1 MREVYKALQRPEQVR
16 RSAFDFVAKHIPSR
30 RYLAVHWRFEG
41 SLMEGGK
48 TQSICK
54 TKTNVRCQKIM
65 NLYASPD
72 LIVRK
77 IRKQLALWN
86 LNVSFESYS
95 SDQMIFKDVYIASP
109 PAEGGFLSI
118 LKEKFSFYGINVFI
132 GVDLSR
138 DLEDCYRLDS
148 QVFSSIEQEICSK
161 STGFLYSPGSS
172 WSLNTA
178 IGKLMA
184 KGTPGTT
191 GRRQLTPNFRTK
203 CTK

>member
-1 MREVYKALQRPEQVR
+1 
-16 RSAFDFVAKHIPSR
+16 
-30 RYLAVHWRFEG
+30 
-41 SLMEGGK
+41 MEFK
-48 TQSICK
+48 RK
-54 TKTNVRCQKIM
+54 F
-65 NLYASPD
+65 
-72 LIVRK
+72 LIVF
-77 IRKQLALWN
+77 
-86 LNVSFESYS
+86 SSYE
-95 SDQMIFKDVYIASP
+95 MIFKDVYIASP

-178 IGKLMA
+178 IGKFMA
-184 KGTPGTT
+184 QRTP
-191 GRRQLTPNFRTK
+191 RPSDDN
-203 CTK
+203 